1 MTKIFQHFNP
11 IMKPAFLLTT
21 PKLCLKRTFVSGQSS
36 LPHEW
41 FLILENLWTFI
52 RFCSGSM
59 IAVFQDTRFV
69 IASSVCQCAA
79 VSVLAFLLGLTL
91 HFEV

>member
-1 MTKIFQHFNP
+1 MAKIFQHFSP

-41 FLILENLWTFI
+41 FLIPENLWTFI

-59 IAVFQDTRFV
+59 IAVFQDTRPCNCFKCV
-69 IASSVCQCAA
+69 PVCC
-79 VSVLAFLLGLTL
+79 SDCISISPGIDLT
-91 HFEV
+91 V